1 MIANHVRRRHCVHG
15 LAVIIRWMNRDA
27 NDAVRWRIRT
37 AEAWQEVS
45 PGSVFWH
52 DNRRR
57 PGGAVVFQY
66 TRAGSLTVRLGGR
79 RLRVPPGS
87 AALLRF
93 GDAVDYGLDPADASG
108 YACTY
113 LTFQGAG
120 LQAHWR
126 ELTDLH
132 GVVVPF
138 GETVLNEALALVS
151 ARREAPDRQA
161 AQIHAFVMRLYGG
174 PEPGDGGAADRAI
187 AAVRSDPCS
196 VRSLKEFAAMHG
208 VSREHLARAFHA
220 RTGEAAWA
228 FVTRARLARA
238 RELLADP
245 SLTVAETAR
254 LCGYAS
260 ARVLARNL
268 KAATGRPPEAWRR

>member
-1 MIANHVRRRHCVHG
+1 MI
-15 LAVIIRWMNRDA
+15 
-27 NDAVRWRIRT
+27 
-37 AEAWQEVS
+37 
-45 PGSVFWH
+45 
-52 DNRRR
+52 
-57 PGGAVVFQY
+57 FQY

-93 GDAVDYGLDPADASG
+93 GDAVDYGLDPADAAG

-126 ELTDLH
+126 ELGDLH
-132 GVVVPF
+132 GVIVPF
-138 GETVLNEALALVS
+138 GDAVLTAALALVA
-151 ARREAPDRQA
+151 ARRESPGRQA
-161 AQIHAFVMRLYGG
+161 VLIHAFVMRLYDG
-174 PEPGDGGAADRAI
+174 PEPGAGGAAERAN
-187 AAVRSDPCS
+187 AALRAEPCA
-196 VRSLKEFAAMHG
+196 VRSLKELAAAHR

-245 SLTVAETAR
+245 SLTVAEAAR

-268 KAATGRPPEAWRR
+268 KTATGRSPESWRR